1 MATYKKEKGFAVQT
15 LASDTAASGISAAS
29 WASGG
34 SMNRG
39 NNIEAQG
46 AGASNTA
53 AIAAGGQTGGPPYA
67 ATGKTEKYN
76 GTAWTEVNDLNS
88 ARNNSAA
95 SSNSPDSSMLYF
107 GGTPPGTGVTNTES
121 WNGSNWTEVND
132 LNLAR
137 GSAAGAGTS
146 NTSALCF
153 TGESPEGGASGP
165 HTDSTEAW
173 DGSSWTEVNDL
184 NTGRREA
191 GGTGT
196 KTAALC
202 IGGSEDPPAHIN
214 KVEQWD
220 GTSWTEIA
228 EINTAR
234 NENASAGI
242 VTSALTFGGRTPSKT
257 ANTEHY
263 DGTSW
268 TEVNDLST
276 ARSDS
281 YAGGGT
287 ATSTLLAGGETST
300 AYTNVTEE
308 FTAPT
313 DFTKQNLGQVYYNST
328 SNAFKVTQQAIPAGT
343 WSAGGNMVE
352 GRYGNSGFG
361 TTTSAVTA
369 GGQPPAFSGTSSK
382 TEQYDGSAWSE
393 VNDLNTDHFFA
404 GALGSSYTAGIVM
417 GGQTPPGARIA
428 ITESW
433 NGTNWTEVNDLNTA
447 RSSATLSATGTST
460 AGIYAGGRTSPG
472 SPGGVQS
479 VNESWDGTSWT
490 EVNDL
495 NTARYGA
502 GSGGIQTSAL
512 QFGGY
517 NGTAVVDLV
526 ETWDGTSWTET
537 TELNTQRTSLGGTG
551 SSNTSAL
558 AYGGLNPPGRQNET
572 EIWNGTSW
580 TEINNMSTARQDF
593 GNSSALSVMA
603 AIAAGGETGPAVSA
617 ATEEWTVPTGNR
629 TITVS

>member
-107 GGTPPGTGVTNTES
+107 
-121 WNGSNWTEVND
+121 
-132 LNLAR
+132 
-137 GSAAGAGTS
+137 
-146 NTSALCF
+146 
-153 TGESPEGGASGP
+153 GESPEGGASGP

-343 WSAGGNMVE
+343 WSAGGTMVE
-352 GRYGNSGFG
+352 GRY
-361 TTTSAVTA
+361 
-369 GGQPPAFSGTSSK
+369 
-382 TEQYDGSAWSE
+382 
-393 VNDLNTDHFFA
+393 
-404 GALGSSYTAGIVM
+404 
-417 GGQTPPGARIA
+417 
-428 ITESW
+428 
-433 NGTNWTEVNDLNTA
+433 
-447 RSSATLSATGTST
+447 
-460 AGIYAGGRTSPG
+460 
-472 SPGGVQS
+472 
-479 VNESWDGTSWT
+479 
-490 EVNDL
+490 
-495 NTARYGA
+495 
-502 GSGGIQTSAL
+502 
-512 QFGGY
+512 
-517 NGTAVVDLV
+517 
-526 ETWDGTSWTET
+526 
-537 TELNTQRTSLGGTG
+537 
-551 SSNTSAL
+551 
-558 AYGGLNPPGRQNET
+558 
-572 EIWNGTSW
+572 
-580 TEINNMSTARQDF
+580 
-593 GNSSALSVMA
+593 
-603 AIAAGGETGPAVSA
+603 
-617 ATEEWTVPTGNR
+617 
-629 TITVS
+629 